1 MLKGNALIAQSGGP
15 TAVINSSVC
24 GAVQTWL
31 NLSEQPGTI
40 YAAVSGIKGFLEEDL
55 IDLAA
60 QDPAV
65 IDAVKWTPGAGL
77 FSCRYKVSE
86 EEYPRLV
93 EICQKYDIRYFF
105 YNGGNDSMDTC
116 NKMSIAAEKLGY
128 EMRVIG
134 IPKTV
139 DNDLPITDHCPGYAS
154 AAKYLAA
161 TVMECGI
168 DLASVATKNKVC
180 IIEAM
185 GRNAGWLT
193 AAAALAKRYEVADD
207 GTVRLPANTADD
219 APHLI
224 CLPEVPFDT
233 EQFLQDVQA
242 VYDRL
247 GHCFVV
253 ASEGI
258 MDKDGNYIAA
268 DGKVDAFGHVQL
280 SGAGE
285 TLKNLV
291 EERLG
296 LKARCNTLGTAQR
309 SAAHFASKTDADE
322 AYATGKR
329 AVELAIE
336 GKTGVMVTLDRQPG
350 EPYVCTLGEAL
361 LSNVANVEKKVPREW
376 INAAGNFVTD
386 DFIRYAQPLIA
397 GTLPVPT
404 RDGLPCYTKIDATL
418 GRVKK

>member
-1 MLKGNALIAQSGGP
+1 MLKGNAVIAQSGGP

-24 GAVQTWL
+24 GAVQAWL
-31 NLSEQPGTI
+31 SAADKPGKI
-40 YAAVSGIKGFLEEDL
+40 YAAVSGIKGFLDEDL
-55 IDLAA
+55 IDMAA
-60 QDPAV
+60 QPAETV
-65 IDAVKWTPGAGL
+65 EALRWTPGAGL
-77 FSCRYKVSE
+77 LSCRYKVSE
-86 EEYPRLV
+86 DEYPRLV
-93 EICQKYDIRYFF
+93 EICKKYDIRYFF

-116 NKMSIAAEKLGY
+116 HKMSRAAESMGY

-180 IIEAM
+180 IVEAM

-193 AAAALAKRYEVADD
+193 AAAALAKRK
-207 GTVRLPANTADD
+207 PDD

-224 CLPEVPFDT
+224 YLPEVAFDT
-233 EQFLQDVQA
+233 ERFLADVKK

-253 ASEGI
+253 VSEGI
-258 MDKDGNYIAA
+258 VDKDGNYIAA

-329 AVELAIE
+329 AVELAFA
-336 GKTGVMVTLDRQPG
+336 GKTGIMVTLFRAPG
-350 EPYVCTLGEAL
+350 EEYTCTLGDAPL
-361 LSNVANVEKKVPREW
+361 ADVANVEKKVPAAW
-376 INAAGNFVTD
+376 INAEGNYVTE
-386 DFIRYAQPLIA
+386 DFIKYARPLIEGEVA
-397 GTLPVPT
+397 VPMQG
-404 RDGLPCYTKIDATL
+404 GLPAYAEIDKSL
-418 GRVKK
+418 GRVKKQ

>member
-1 MLKGNALIAQSGGP
+1 MLQGNAVIAQSGGP

-31 NLSEQPGTI
+31 AAENRPGTI
-40 YAAVSGIKGFLEEDL
+40 YAAISGIKGFFDEEL
-55 IDLAA
+55 LDLAE
-60 QDPAV
+60 QPAEV
-65 IDAVKWTPGAGL
+65 IAGLRWTPGAGL

-93 EICQKYDIRYFF
+93 EICKKYNIRYFF

-116 NKMSIAAEKLGY
+116 NKMSLAAEKLGY

-139 DNDLPITDHCPGYAS
+139 DNDLPITDHCPGFAS

-161 TVMECGI
+161 TVMETGI

-193 AAAALAKRYEVADD
+193 AAAALAKRTPDE
-207 GTVRLPANTADD
+207 

-224 CLPEVPFDT
+224 YLPEVPFDT
-233 EQFLQDVQA
+233 EQFLKDVQA

-247 GHCFVV
+247 GYCFVV

-268 DGKVDAFGHVQL
+268 DGRVDAFGHAQL

-309 SAAHFASKTDADE
+309 SAMHFASKTDSDE
-322 AYATGKR
+322 AYATGVK
-329 AVELAIE
+329 AVELALA
-336 GKTGVMVTLDRQPG
+336 GQTGLMVTLDRAPG
-350 EPYVCTLGEAL
+350 EEYKCTLGAAPLGE
-361 LSNVANVEKKVPREW
+361 VANVEKKVPREW
-376 INAAGNFVTD
+376 VNAEGNYVTEE
-386 DFIRYAQPLIA
+386 FIKYCRPLIE
-397 GTLPVPT
+397 GEVSVPM
-404 RDGLPCYTKIDATL
+404 RGGLPDYVALNMQL
-418 GRVKK
+418 GRVDQGQK